1 MEGCGNNWSGSNNF
15 YKQLNWGES
24 RRVSKHFR
32 VLEKKVKVFNIWCS
46 KFKKWQNWS
55 GEIAQPMPI
64 STFEVNSIFWV
75 FTFLL
80 VKKEKNIRGCLYE
93 TRNELSTHHKRNP
106 LYIVLL
112 YGRSEIKFRFGS
124 GPRKTAHLVK
134 VNHFCFDE
142 ISASANVY
150 FHMISFRVAFT

>member
-1 MEGCGNNWSGSNNF
+1 MS
-15 YKQLNWGES
+15 
-24 RRVSKHFR
+24 
-32 VLEKKVKVFNIWCS
+32 
-46 KFKKWQNWS
+46 
-55 GEIAQPMPI
+55 I

-106 LYIVLL
+106 FYIVLL
-112 YGRSEIKFRFGS
+112 CGRSEIKFRFGS

-142 ISASANVY
+142 ISACANVY
-150 FHMISFRVAFT
+150 FHIISF